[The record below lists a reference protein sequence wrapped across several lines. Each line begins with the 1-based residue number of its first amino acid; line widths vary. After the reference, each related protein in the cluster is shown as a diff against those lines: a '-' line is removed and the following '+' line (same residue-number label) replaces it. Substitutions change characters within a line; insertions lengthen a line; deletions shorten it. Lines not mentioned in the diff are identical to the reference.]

1 MTLSDESKQNN
12 QVSPS
17 IAELIPSLTVIS
29 VPACSFLLSLFET
42 EEEGKG
48 KFREA
53 IKIVLSQCVSLTLF
67 LLKLHA
73 TIYI

>member
-1 MTLSDESKQNN
+1 MLSDESKKNN
-12 QVSPS
+12 LVSPS
-17 IAELIPSLTVIS
+17 TAELIPSLTVIR
-29 VPACSFLLSLFET
+29 VPARSFLLSLFET
-42 EEEGKG
+42 EDEGKG

-53 IKIVLSQCVSLTLF
+53 IKIVLSQCVFLTLF